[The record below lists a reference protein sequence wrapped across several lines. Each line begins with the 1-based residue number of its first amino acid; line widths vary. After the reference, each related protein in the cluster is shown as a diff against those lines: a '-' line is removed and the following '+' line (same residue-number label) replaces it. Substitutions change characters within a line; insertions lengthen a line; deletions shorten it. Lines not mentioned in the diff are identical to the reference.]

1 MSHPFDEAELHD
13 LAAALAQS
21 DDAVRDTIE
30 QIRRQHAERQ
40 FTNLIAIGF
49 SVTQNPDGVC
59 RSACETF
66 LCVRSAHDAMHGLE
80 ALHQIEQMILEK
92 LARGFVRELFQKLR
106 EPTAE

>member
-1 MSHPFDEAELHD
+1 MSHPFDEAELQD

-49 SVTQNPDGVC
+49 SVTPSSDGAC
-59 RSACETF
+59 RSASETF
-66 LCVRSAHDAMHGLE
+66 LARAPHTTPRTAWKPCTRSS
-80 ALHQIEQMILEK
+80 K
-92 LARGFVRELFQKLR
+92 
-106 EPTAE
+106 